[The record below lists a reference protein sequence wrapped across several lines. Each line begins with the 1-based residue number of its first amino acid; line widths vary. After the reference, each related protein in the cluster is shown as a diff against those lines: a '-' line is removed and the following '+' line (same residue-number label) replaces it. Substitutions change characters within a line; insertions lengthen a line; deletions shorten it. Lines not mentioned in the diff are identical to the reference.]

1 MSGSKLGGLKA
12 ANTIR
17 KRYGNHFYA
26 IIGCKGGANGHT
38 GGFAANPE
46 LAKKAGAIGGKMSK
60 RGKKGTHSASVRELW
75 KRRAQLAREFNEM
88 FCS

>member
-1 MSGSKLGGLKA
+1 MAGSKLGGLKA
-12 ANTIR
+12 ANTNKR
-17 KRYGNHFYA
+17 RYGNNFYA
-26 IIGCKGGANGHT
+26 IIGYRGGTNGHT

-46 LAKKAGAIGGKMSK
+46 LAKKAGAIGGKISK

-75 KRRAQLAREFNEM
+75 RKRAQLAREFNEM